1 MLVLKRLIT
10 FIATDLPV
18 MIAGVA
24 LAASGQP
31 TPWQMACK
39 TVPLR

>member
-10 FIATDLPV
+10 FIATGLPV

-24 LAASGQP
+24 LAASGEP
-31 TPWQMACK
+31 GGRWVCK
-39 TVPLR
+39 RVPPR